1 MATDSDVKRLTENVS
16 ALQKDMAQVGVLV
29 DRLDITIEK
38 LTEVSSTVSQLLAVQ
53 GTRLQQQEKT
63 AGHLQELIESRRQEM
78 DNNIKLIYNRIEK
91 VETDIYDEM
100 EDNKDKILSELKE
113 LRTEGA
119 NQHNEMNIRM
129 SRFEKYV
136 YAALAVGGVL
146 VWFIDKINIPT
157 LFPG

>member
-1 MATDSDVKRLTENVS
+1 MTTDSDVRKLSENVS

-53 GTRLQQQEKT
+53 GTRLEQQEKT
-63 AGHLQELIESRRQEM
+63 AIHLQDLVESRRQET

-91 VETDIYDEM
+91 VETDIYEEM
-100 EDNKDKILSELKE
+100 EDNKDKILKEIKE

-119 NQHNEMNIRM
+119 NQHNEMNARM

-136 YAALAVGGVL
+136 YAALAAGGVL
-146 VWFIDKINIPT
+146 VWFIDKINISA
-157 LFPG
+157 FFSG